1 MIEQLPAGGQVLQH
15 TLQLLA
21 IERTPGSTAIAG
33 AERRQ
38 QAIGVDFRE
47 AEIDALASLI
57 ILIIA
62 VDTTRDVLAGI
73 FPKAVS
79 DRLFDRAE
87 RHCRSSIRQSLN
99 RFDTVLFE
107 DALHPADGVALAIK
121 QPADALE
128 QIDIVGAIVTPAA
141 APLHRLDLGKPGFP
155 EPQDGLRNIE
165 IVRDLADGSERIR
178 RLVQRLAPCRSPV
191 K

>member
-1 MIEQLPAGGQVLQH
+1 MPAGGQVLQH

-73 FPKAVS
+73 
-79 DRLFDRAE
+79 L
-87 RHCRSSIRQSLN
+87 
-99 RFDTVLFE
+99 
-107 DALHPADGVALAIK
+107 PATLR
-121 QPADALE
+121 PA
-128 QIDIVGAIVTPAA
+128 
-141 APLHRLDLGKPGFP
+141 
-155 EPQDGLRNIE
+155 
-165 IVRDLADGSERIR
+165 
-178 RLVQRLAPCRSPV
+178 
-191 K
+191 